1 MVSKIH
7 DAMPYDV
14 IGATCNSIFQ
24 IVTTI
29 PRHPDYITTFFFTL
43 VLMLGISLLV
53 IILFLLITKHMF
65 LILREIK
72 NRSLELTIIIG
83 LLLITIVRF
92 LIPVIQSFFFSGM
105 PESAG
110 SAGFAMLMLL
120 WDFFIWNFW
129 WVMAAILPA
138 YFMYPE
144 IRQEKRWKE
153 VMACFII
160 LLGMRCILEG
170 ILVISPLKAYSVFAE
185 GTTYVQPYFDLGYIV
200 LILAMTGL
208 AFFGYWIIHE
218 LKMRVPLVNRWLAIE

>member
-14 IGATCNSIFQ
+14 IGATCNLIFQ

-29 PRHPDYITTFFFTL
+29 TRHPDYIITFVFTL
-43 VLMLGISLLV
+43 ALMLGLSILV
-53 IILFLLITKHMF
+53 ILLFLLVTKHVF
-65 LILREIK
+65 LILQELHDRNI
-72 NRSLELTIIIG
+72 ELTIIIG
-83 LLLITIVRF
+83 LLLVTIIRF
-92 LIPVIQSFFFSGM
+92 LIPVVRSLFFKDV
-105 PESAG
+105 PESSGG
-110 SAGFAMLMLL
+110 SGFALLILL

-144 IRQEKRWKE
+144 IRQEKRWKD
-153 VMACFII
+153 VAAGFIF
-160 LLGMRCILEG
+160 LLGIRCTLEG
-170 ILVISPLKAYSVFAE
+170 ILVISPLKTYSVFTE
-185 GTTYVQPYFDLGYIV
+185 GTTYIQPYFDLGYIV

-218 LKMRVPLVNRWLAIE
+218 LKQRVPFIHSLLAAR